1 VARGIFTPQRREWS
15 FRIGRHS
22 LAHQASARMKHWAAG
37 PPLNQLLLARH
48 GASALALGITNRS
61 LGIKGPGNGLRRCQN
76 RPGNVVVTGDRPPP
90 GLAPSTS
97 LPRTALDLEGNG
109 KTLEFPNLESS
120 GAAPGG

>member
-90 GLAPSTS
+90 GLAP
-97 LPRTALDLEGNG
+97 LHL
-109 KTLEFPNLESS
+109 
-120 GAAPGG
+120 AAAHRAGLRGERKNAGIPKP